1 MGDKLVTELLLM
13 LKSIELFQGLNDRQ
27 LERLV
32 AISQRESFSAG
43 EVILQQDAPGDRMY
57 IIAQGQVEISV
68 LDIRG
73 KTRLAVY
80 LGQGQIFGEVALLDY
95 GSRSATVTADED
107 DTLVYALTRDD
118 FDDLCMSDHLLGFL
132 VMRNLALDLAFKL
145 RHRNIDLA
153 DEV

>member
-1 MGDKLVTELLLM
+1 MGESLVTELLRTM
-13 LKSIELFQGLNDRQ
+13 KSIELFKGLNDSQ

-32 AISQRESFSAG
+32 AISRRESFNAG
-43 EVILQQDAPGDRMY
+43 DVILRQDSPGDRMY

-68 LDIRG
+68 LDVKG
-73 KTRLAVY
+73 KSRLAVY
-80 LGQGQIFGEVALLDY
+80 LGQGQVFGEVALLDY

-107 DTLVYALTRDD
+107 NTVVYSLARDS
-118 FDDLCMSDHLLGFL
+118 FDNLCMSDHLLGFL

-145 RHRNIDLA
+145 RHRNTDLA